1 MSKDLQKTDKNGL
14 SNTKTGKLDF
24 AKTNI
29 EALKNSLTTFTP
41 PRLFYQLVVFVLDG
55 SGSMTFPGMSGQS
68 KGEEVENAVKKVIE
82 RLISSKNK
90 NSFDLSIWAYA
101 NESVRISNITPV
113 ESFNLIQNINPCDF
127 IQRYDGTNL
136 ISTLNSVKIECED
149 YLRINK
155 AKNAQALVVILSDGA
170 LDEYEESSRLCKSIK
185 NLENTSISS
194 IFYESKTWQENYN
207 VQDMVVLKKDM
218 ENLASD
224 SSLFTST
231 LDPEEI
237 RKHMIKSISTVS
249 KID

>member
-1 MSKDLQKTDKNGL
+1 MSKDIQKTGDQPKK
-14 SNTKTGKLDF
+14 SKIGKLDLLDIN
-24 AKTNI
+24 TT
-29 EALKNSLTTFTP
+29 ALNNALGDLQP

-55 SGSMTFPGMSGQS
+55 SGSMTYPGMSGKS
-68 KGEEVENAVKKVIE
+68 KGEEVQSAVKQVLE
-82 RLISSKNK
+82 RLNNSKNK
-90 NSFDLSIWAYA
+90 NSFDVCLWAYA

-113 ESFNLIQNINPCDF
+113 ESFNLIQSINPCDY

-136 ISTLNSVKIECED
+136 ISTLISVKNECQD

-155 AKNAQALVVILSDGA
+155 SKNAQVLIVILSDGA
-170 LDEYEESSRLCKSIK
+170 LDESEESIKLCNGIK
-185 NLENTSISS
+185 ELDNVSVSS

-207 VQDMVVLKKDM
+207 VQDIVVLKKDM
-218 ENLASD
+218 ESLASD

>member
-1 MSKDLQKTDKNGL
+1 MSKDLQKLDKNGL
-14 SNTKTGKLDF
+14 TKSKTGKLDLL
-24 AKTNI
+24 NI
-29 EALKNSLTTFTP
+29 NASALTASLNDLAI
-41 PRLFYQLVVFVLDG
+41 PRLFYQLVIFVLDG
-55 SGSMTFPGMSGQS
+55 SGSMTYPGMSGKS
-68 KGEEVENAVKKVIE
+68 KGEEVENAVKEVLV

-127 IQRYDGTNL
+127 IQKYDGTNL

-155 AKNAQALVVILSDGA
+155 SKNAQALVVILSDGA
-170 LDEYEESSRLCKSIK
+170 LDEYEESSKLCNSIK
-185 NLENTSISS
+185 ELDNTSVSS

-207 VQDMVVLKKDM
+207 VQDMAILKKDM